1 MKQYSYSKSR
11 EILSSILTQV
21 CADHEPVRITRR
33 AGDNVI
39 VISEQD
45 YEGLVETA
53 YLLRSPR
60 NAERLLAAKAQDPA
74 AAKDWDTVLK
84 ELGL

>member
-1 MKQYSYSKSR
+1 MKQYSYTKSR

-33 AGDNVI
+33 TGDNVI
-39 VISEQD
+39 VIAEDD
-45 YEGLVETA
+45 YGSLLETA

-60 NAERLLAAKAQDPA
+60 NAKRLLAAKARSA
-74 AAKDWDTVLK
+74 ATAKDRDTVIK
-84 ELGL
+84 ELGF